1 MTWRST
7 IDYAWTIT
15 MPDGTIGQV
24 SQVNAEAW
32 KWTYHG
38 LTALDDEAGVEPTR
52 LEAKNRV
59 VRAAFQQGS
68 IENVTV
74 VEAEELSDT

>member
-15 MPDGTIGQV
+15 FPDGTIGHV
-24 SQVNAEAW
+24 SQVDAETW
-32 KWTYHG
+32 RWTYHG
-38 LTALDDEAGVEPTR
+38 LTALDDEAGVESTCV
-52 LEAKNRV
+52 AAQNRV

>member
-7 IDYAWTIT
+7 IDYAFVIT
-15 MPDGTIGQV
+15 MPDGTVGRV

-32 KWTYHG
+32 RWTYNG
-38 LTALDDEAGVEPTR
+38 LTALDDETGVER
-52 LEAKNRV
+52 DCVSAQNRV

-68 IENVTV
+68 IDDVTV

>member
-15 MPDGTIGQV
+15 FPDGTIGHV
-24 SQVNAEAW
+24 SQVDAEAW
-32 KWTYHG
+32 RWTYSG
-38 LTALDDEAGVEPTR
+38 LTALDDEKGVAVDKTS
-52 LEAKNRV
+52 AQNRV

-74 VEAEELSDT
+74 VEAEEF

>member
-15 MPDGTIGQV
+15 FPDGTIGHV
-24 SQVNAEAW
+24 SQVDAETW
-32 KWTYHG
+32 RWTYHG
-38 LTALDDEAGVEPTR
+38 LTALDDEKGVAVDK
-52 LEAKNRV
+52 LNAQNLV

-68 IENVTV
+68 IDNVTV
-74 VEAEELSDT
+74 VEAEEF